1 MSSTRKKPTGFSLR
15 KSRKVQEQPPRNLNL
30 DLINN
35 NNNNDDKKI
44 IILKKDI
51 PELRKKFDYI
61 NTLVRSRAPPKDIN
75 NDNNADN
82 NDNIDDLIISR
93 SDFPRGYQYS
103 YFKGP
108 SGTNKYSNTAE
119 AISTAKLWSLLQ
131 DSLSDKH
138 VPKRYLRILQDYL
151 MDIDKES
158 LSDKLIEQPSHR
170 GQLSRVQTR
179 RANRALNSNN
189 RNNNVNNNNNNSN
202 NNNNNSKLAKSRLI
216 KRRNTKHRRTRQ
228 QHTRTKRNYTVKKS
242 IKNLL
247 KR

>member
-35 NNNNDDKKI
+35 NNDDDKKI

-61 NTLVRSRAPPKDIN
+61 NTLVKSRAPYKDIN

-119 AISTAKLWSLLQ
+119 AISTDKLWSLLQ
-131 DSLSDKH
+131 DALSNKH

-179 RANRALNSNN
+179 RANRVLNSNN
-189 RNNNVNNNNNNSN
+189 RNNNVNNNNNS
-202 NNNNNSKLAKSRLI
+202 NNNSKLAKSRLI
-216 KRRNTKHRRTRQ
+216 RRRETKHGRTRR
-228 QHTRTKRNYTVKKS
+228 QHTRNKRNYTVKKS